1 VSTSNGH
8 TDVTGVAIVF
18 GAAAALG
25 TLGVISNLA
34 YEAGMSAAVFTALRA
49 ALGAVILGTLV
60 LIRFQPGTSI
70 MALPS
75 REKRLLLVAIVSNG
89 SMNLLLFAGFQVM
102 TVALVMTVFYT
113 YPLMVMVVQ
122 AVRGQ
127 ELITLT
133 RVGALIVAMAGLVLV
148 IGSQIGPEAHV
159 SLAGVGLGL
168 SAAVCQAAYLV
179 VSRDGYPSVPAVQAT
194 SLVLMGG
201 VLISGS
207 AALLTGSAGTL
218 GTWAS
223 EPVAWLAVI
232 VAGTLGAAIP
242 KVMLLVGVRRIGGTR
257 TATVMLSEPVM
268 AVAFAA
274 IALGQEVVP
283 AEIVGGAAILVGAAL
298 VQRPSRHDTADR
310 SVGRADAAWAPRE

>member
-1 VSTSNGH
+1 MSTPNAR
-8 TDVTGVAIVF
+8 TDTTGVAIVF

-25 TLGVISNLA
+25 TLGVISNMA
-34 YEAGMSAAVFTALRA
+34 YDAGMSAAVFTALRA
-49 ALGAVILGTLV
+49 ALGATILGTLV
-60 LIRFQPGTSI
+60 LLHLQPSTSI
-70 MALPS
+70 RALS
-75 REKRLLLVAIVSNG
+75 AREKRLFLIAIVTNG

-127 ELITLT
+127 ELVTPT
-133 RVGALIVAMAGLVLV
+133 RVAALIVAMAGLLLV
-148 IGSQIGPEAHV
+148 IGSQVGPDAHV
-159 SLAGVGLGL
+159 SLAGIALGL
-168 SAAVCQAAYLV
+168 AAAMCQAAYLV

-194 SLVLMGG
+194 SLVLIGG

-207 AALLTGSAGTL
+207 AALVTGGVGSVS
-218 GTWAS
+218 TWAS
-223 EPVAWLAVI
+223 EPVAWLAVL

-274 IALGQEVVP
+274 LALGQEVTV
-283 AEIVGGAAILVGAAL
+283 AEVLGGAAILLGAAL
-298 VQRPSRHDTADR
+298 VQRSSKRDVAVTGPPGAE
-310 SVGRADAAWAPRE
+310 GAWASHE